1 MTSITEAINIEMKA
15 VFMMLKDATSR
26 IEGDFWKEKENN
38 WMYGY
43 VLFHAIEAIEYYM
56 SDSAKVWIPLSGV
69 SENSEE
75 KETETLKT
83 QDLRFFKNYLDKV
96 ESKTFDVLEKF
107 NEKDLLETDGFSER
121 GFTSRLHKYSYV
133 IRHAMVHLGELSKTL
148 RDLGMKGIKWE

>member
-15 VFMMLKDATSR
+15 VFKMLEDATSR
-26 IEGDFWKEKENN
+26 IEGDFWKEKDNN

-56 SDSAKVWIPLSGV
+56 SDSSKGWIPLSGV

-83 QDLRFFKNYLDKV
+83 QNQKFFKNYLEKV
-96 ESKTFDVLEKF
+96 ESRTFEVLEKF
-107 NEKDLLETDGFSER
+107 NDKDLLETDGFSER
-121 GFTSRLHKYSYV
+121 GFTSRLHKLSYV
-133 IRHAMVHLGELSKTL
+133 IRHSMVHLGELSKTL
-148 RDLGMKGIKWE
+148 RSLGIKSIKWE

>member
-15 VFMMLKDATSR
+15 VFKMLKDATSR

-56 SDSAKVWIPLSGV
+56 SDSAKDWIPLSGV

-83 QDLRFFKNYLDKV
+83 QDQKFFKNYLAKV
-96 ESKTFDVLEKF
+96 ETRTFEVLEKYKDQDF
-107 NEKDLLETDGFSER
+107 LEKDGFSPR
-121 GFTSRLHKYSYV
+121 GFTSRLHKFSYV
-133 IRHAMVHLGELSKTL
+133 IRHAMVHIGELSKTL
-148 RDLGMKGIKWE
+148 RDLNMKGIKWE